1 MLCTCITASTCEC
14 ICIYI
19 DTLAIYPPTPADS
32 KGERARSFRLE
43 RRRHHHHQ
51 RRQPQQQQQ
60 QQQQRSARLPPTPP
74 QNPSG
79 WMCFLIFRGPGW
91 KKRTIKLQDAFWI
104 SFWALVGGFLL
115 FFFGACQE
123 PQHCNLQ
130 CFCAFGMQE
139 ILLATC
145 WKLRKYKSFC

>member
-1 MLCTCITASTCEC
+1 MYLHHCIDMCV
-14 ICIYI
+14 CIYI
-19 DTLAIYPPTPADS
+19 YRYTGHISADP
-32 KGERARSFRLE
+32 GRQQERARSFRLE
-43 RRRHHHHQ
+43 RHHHHHQ
-51 RRQPQQQQQ
+51 RQ

-115 FFFGACQE
+115 FFLVRAKSHSTVIYSVFVPLACKKYFL
-123 PQHCNLQ
+123 QHAENCVNTSL
-130 CFCAFGMQE
+130 FA
-139 ILLATC
+139 
-145 WKLRKYKSFC
+145 RH

>member
-43 RRRHHHHQ
+43 RRRHHHHHQ
-51 RRQPQQQQQ
+51 RRQP

-115 FFFGACQE
+115 FFLVRAKSHSTVIYSVFVPLACKKYFL
-123 PQHCNLQ
+123 QHAENCVNTSL
-130 CFCAFGMQE
+130 FA
-139 ILLATC
+139 
-145 WKLRKYKSFC
+145 RH

>member
-43 RRRHHHHQ
+43 RRRHHHHHQ
-51 RRQPQQQQQ
+51 RRQPQ